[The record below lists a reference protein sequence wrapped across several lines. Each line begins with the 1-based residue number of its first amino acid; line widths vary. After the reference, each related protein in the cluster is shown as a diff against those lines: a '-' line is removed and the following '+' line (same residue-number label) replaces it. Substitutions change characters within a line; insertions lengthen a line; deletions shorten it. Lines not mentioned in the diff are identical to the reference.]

1 MKLQIATIMT
11 ALAVQ
16 ACSTS
21 KETYTETR
29 TLRYPKGQTPHLK
42 DFYLQPE
49 VDQPQPEQQP
59 QYAGV
64 YDSDVLPWDNH
75 QSELDRL
82 NKENALL
89 IARQY
94 NEALKNQ

>member
-1 MKLQIATIMT
+1 MKKLLLIAILP
-11 ALAVQ
+11 LA
-16 ACSTS
+16 ACANS

-49 VDQPQPEQQP
+49 VEQPQPQP
-59 QYAGV
+59 QYSGV
-64 YDSDVLPWDNH
+64 HDSDVLPWENNH

-82 NKENALL
+82 NQENALL

-94 NEALKNQ
+94 NQALRNQ

>member
-1 MKLQIATIMT
+1 MKKLIL
-11 ALAVQ
+11 LAVLPLA
-16 ACSTS
+16 ACANS
-21 KETYTETR
+21 KEIYTETR

-49 VDQPQPEQQP
+49 VEQPRPEPQPQ
-59 QYAGV
+59 QYTGV
-64 YDSDVLPWDNH
+64 YDSEVLPWDNH